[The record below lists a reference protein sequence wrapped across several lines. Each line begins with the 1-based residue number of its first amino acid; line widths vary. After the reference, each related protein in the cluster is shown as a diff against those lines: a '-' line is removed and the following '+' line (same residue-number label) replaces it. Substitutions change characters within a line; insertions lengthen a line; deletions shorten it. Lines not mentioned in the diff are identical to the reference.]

1 MCNVRRIF
9 KPSLLLALVD
19 NSFAMKH
26 LPLRDFLLS
35 ALRQILLLL
44 ALTST
49 CNSMA
54 ADDQVL
60 HPLAEPRMAPA
71 FRLKD
76 IDGKTHALSDYKGKV
91 IVLNFWAT
99 WCPPCRFEMPSMER
113 AQSLTAEDDIVFL
126 GINVG
131 EDEDTIFT
139 FTADY
144 PVTFPLLMDLNSE
157 IIDKYP
163 VVGLPTTYVI
173 DPQGRMVYQ
182 AIGTR
187 DWDNINILNQ
197 LKSLKP

>member
-1 MCNVRRIF
+1 MRKMYIY
-9 KPSLLLALVD
+9 SLPMVLVS
-19 NSFAMKH
+19 NNRVKMKH
-26 LPLRDFLLS
+26 RSLHDFFLPL
-35 ALRQILLLL
+35 LRLTVGLI
-44 ALTST
+44 ALTSAYI
-49 CNSMA
+49 CMG

-60 HPLAEPRMAPA
+60 HPMTEKRKAPE

-76 IDGKTHALSDYKGKV
+76 IDGKIHTLSDYKGKV
-91 IVLNFWAT
+91 LVLNFWAT

-113 AQSLTAEDDIVFL
+113 AHTLTAEDDIVFL
-126 GINVG
+126 GVNVG
-131 EDEDTIFT
+131 EDADTIFT

-144 PVTFPLLMDLNSE
+144 PVTFPLLMDINSE
-157 IIDKYP
+157 IIEKYP